1 MPRVRGWRRQQ
12 PPFTRTRMEDRQWP
26 QLLALARSFLSRCAP
41 SVPEEDWTSG
51 ATDVALALNRM
62 GHHSDALAAADRCIA
77 TARQSLDCRMQ
88 RGDALCAMGRL
99 EEARNTYRDLVA
111 LGALTEHDSAVQQE
125 ARRVIKS
132 LDQKLAAAT
141 FPPRA
146 APAEGSVAAPQST
159 PPPKR
164 PQGPRSAGSGFFV
177 TTEGDVLTNAH
188 VVTSCRHNHAR
199 PAQRLRSIR

>member
-1 MPRVRGWRRQQ
+1 MVLIRAPIAASLVMAVWRNVCGTTTASFKPAARTQRANGGPCFRRDRSWTARLGRSIPQDLPPSFCSLSRISVMPRVRGWRRQQ

-99 EEARNTYRDLVA
+99 
-111 LGALTEHDSAVQQE
+111 
-125 ARRVIKS
+125 
-132 LDQKLAAAT
+132 
-141 FPPRA
+141 
-146 APAEGSVAAPQST
+146 
-159 PPPKR
+159 
-164 PQGPRSAGSGFFV
+164 
-177 TTEGDVLTNAH
+177 
-188 VVTSCRHNHAR
+188 
-199 PAQRLRSIR
+199 